1 MQSQL
6 DLPKGWAYFTLYDI
20 ASNEKNA
27 IKRGPFGSAIKKEYF
42 EPSGYKV
49 YQQQNAIYNDFFTG
63 KYYIGEKK
71 FQELKDFEL
80 KPGDLLISCS
90 GTIGKIALVPDN
102 IQRGIINQALLKIT
116 LDSRI
121 VFAKYFSYLFG
132 SVSFQKKV
140 LKNTCGTAIKNITSV
155 KDLKLMPLPIPPIN
169 EQYRIIS
176 KVEELFSFLDAGTD
190 SLRRV
195 QAQLKRYRQAVLKYA
210 FDGKLTEDWRRAHK
224 DQIESA
230 QKALEGASL
239 QLSKKQNTQ
248 TKSEIG
254 SEIPVLPDGWVH
266 ARLENFIYIAAR
278 IGWRGLKADEYTEV
292 GPLFLSVYNLNKGNI
307 VDLSETY
314 HISEERYSESP
325 EIQLRN
331 DDILLAKDGAGIGKI
346 GIVQGLTVKA
356 TVNSSLLVIRSG
368 LAFKPKF
375 LFYFFKGPRMQELVK
390 SRITGSATPHL
401 FQRDIRKFDL
411 LIPPLLEQEQI
422 IAEIESRFSVV
433 DQVENIGRMS
443 VKQAGHLRQTILKDA
458 FDGKLVSQDSNDQ
471 PAEELLECIKAE
483 CLSNRNSRSNNQ
495 LELSRY
501 VK

>member
-1 MQSQL
+1 MTKQAVKL
-6 DLPKGWAYFTLYDI
+6 DQLPKGWTTTTVAAIGKVVTGTTPSKACSEYYGDDYPFFKPTDLNYGYYVK
-20 ASNEKNA
+20 ASNDKLSKLGVEQARLLPEKT
-27 IKRGPFGSAIKKEYF
+27 IM
-42 EPSGYKV
+42 V
-49 YQQQNAIYNDFFTG
+49 TC
-63 KYYIGEKK
+63 IGA
-71 FQELKDFEL
+71 
-80 KPGDLLISCS
+80 
-90 GTIGKIALVPDN
+90 TIGKTGLTRSPGACNQQINAIVVKNVISPEFIYFMCIAPQFQKSILEKASATTLP
-102 IQRGIINQALLKIT
+102 IINK
-116 LDSRI
+116 SKFER
-121 VFAKYFSYLFG
+121 
-132 SVSFQKKV
+132 
-140 LKNTCGTAIKNITSV
+140 
-155 KDLKLMPLPIPPIN
+155 LPISLAPLR
-169 EQYRIIS
+169 EQVRLVNRI
-176 KVEELFSFLDAGTD
+176 EELFSFLDAGTE
-190 SLRRV
+190 SLRKV
-195 QAQLKRYRQAVLKYA
+195 QVQLKRYRQAVLKYA

-230 QKALEGASL
+230 QKALERASL
-239 QLSKKQNTQ
+239 QFSKKQNTQ
-248 TKSEIG
+248 TKPENG
-254 SEIPVLPDGWVH
+254 SEISVLPDGWVH
-266 ARLENFIYIAAR
+266 ARLENFIYIAGR
-278 IGWRGLKADEYTEV
+278 IGWRGLKADEYTED

-307 VDLSETY
+307 VDISETY

-368 LAFKPKF
+368 LAFKSKF

-458 FDGKLVSQDSNDQ
+458 FEGKLVPQDSNDQ
-471 PAEELLECIKAE
+471 PAEELLECVKAE
-483 CLSNRNSRSNNQ
+483 CLSNRNSKSNNQ